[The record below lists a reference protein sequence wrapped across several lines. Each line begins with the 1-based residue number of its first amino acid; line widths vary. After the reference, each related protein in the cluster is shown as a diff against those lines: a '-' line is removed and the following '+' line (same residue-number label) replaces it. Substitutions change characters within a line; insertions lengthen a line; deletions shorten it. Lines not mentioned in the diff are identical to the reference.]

1 MKKFTRLLVSGILL
15 ISSLSAYT
23 ISAVADT
30 DYAFSET
37 YENFSAETAE
47 DEGYEIIGEVTDGK
61 LNVTITDT
69 VNDKDITAYIAE
81 YDSNGTLVKATLD
94 KEARGGTK
102 IENHVLDTKTSVVKV
117 FLWEEGVNSM
127 RPVTDE
133 VLKIDVKSKETPT
146 ESPSVSPTDM
156 PTTSPSAS
164 PTEAPTASPAATPE
178 ATATADPNE
187 TYTTDVII
195 KFTDEEGNTIKAEVT
210 AESSKTFH
218 AGDTYTV
225 PEEYQK
231 NILIKPAADGGM
243 YTYYTF
249 NAGTSELTAELK
261 PEITILTL
269 RFNGEQYNYYEDF
282 EDYTLDLSKWHKQS
296 ASLPDPTIEE
306 DTSKYIKH
314 ATESSTT
321 GGYMTF
327 KEIDTTAK
335 TVNISADVKFTKPT
349 AQSNGSIGNSQFAI
363 SNTTPAFSGNN
374 ITWGVINTCEGH
386 IIVFEYNGGKTLT
399 VNGKT
404 LSTDFIG
411 DWMHLEADV
420 NFSTKSARI
429 TVTNSKGLSASFD
442 DAKIYSSTFA
452 GNIGSLYMRSAGAN
466 GTVSADNIAVNV
478 TGEGGEIEPDIK
490 SVLNHK
496 SVYAFG
502 DSIVYGHTDAAHS
515 FMRLIANGY
524 AMDLNM
530 MAKNGATIM
539 SSSNQILTQ
548 IKNAPATAPDF
559 VVLEGYTNDA
569 YGNPTNDPEFNAG
582 GTQRDV
588 TACYGEISP
597 EGTTSFDTST
607 FCGSFENTIY
617 TMNQK
622 WGDGTKYVFVTIHKS
637 GARNLEIQQKL
648 RELTMQ
654 MCEKWDVAV
663 VDMFTYKNANGNI
676 LDTTDFAQMSKYMIG
691 GKGSHPNVT
700 ACEEF
705 YIPAVVGVMEG
716 LCGGDTDVTE

>member
-1 MKKFTRLLVSGILL
+1 MIMNGGIKKL
-15 ISSLSAYT
+15 ISMALSAIMLT
-23 ISAVADT
+23 AAVPA
-30 DYAFSET
+30 AVM
-37 YENFSAETAE
+37 A
-47 DEGYEIIGEVTDGK
+47 DEGYEITGEVTDGT
-61 LNVTITDT
+61 LNGTITDT
-69 VNDKDITAYIAE
+69 AKDKDITAYIAE
-81 YDSNGTLVKATLD
+81 YDSNGALVKIALENA
-94 KEARGGTK
+94 KGGTEIDDYPLTDSTSIVK
-102 IENHVLDTKTSVVKV
+102 I
-117 FLWEEGVNSM
+117 FLWEDM
-127 RPVTDE
+127 RPVTDMIFE
-133 VLKIDVKSKETPT
+133 RPVKPEETPAA
-146 ESPSVSPTDM
+146 SPDTSPTK
-156 PTTSPSAS
+156 
-164 PTEAPTASPAATPE
+164 TPE
-178 ATATADPNE
+178 PTPDLNPDTE
-187 TYTTDVII
+187 YTTDVII
-195 KFTDEEGNTIKAEVT
+195 RFTDEEGNQIKDDITVET
-210 AESSKTFH
+210 GKTFH
-218 AGDTYTV
+218 SGDKYTV
-225 PEEYQK
+225 PDEYQK

-249 NAGTSELTAELK
+249 NAGTSELTAELT
-261 PEITILTL
+261 PETTILTL

-282 EDYTLDLSKWHKQS
+282 EDYTLDLSKWHKQ
-296 ASLPDPTIEE
+296 AADLPDPTIGE
-306 DTSKYIKH
+306 DNSKYIKH

-327 KEIDTTAK
+327 NEIDTTAK
-335 TVNISADVKFTKPT
+335 TVSISADVKFTKPT
-349 AQSNGSIGNSQFAI
+349 GAQSNGSIGNSQFAI

-374 ITWGVINTCEGH
+374 ITWGVIDTCEGH

-420 NFSTKSARI
+420 NFSTKSAGI

-478 TGEGGEIEPDIK
+478 TGEGGEIVPDIE

-502 DSIVYGHTDAAHS
+502 DSIVYGHNDAAHS
-515 FMRLIANGY
+515 FMRLIANDY

-548 IKNAPATAPDF
+548 IKNAPAAAPDF
-559 VVLEGYTNDA
+559 AVFEGYTNDA
-569 YGNPTNDPEFNAG
+569 YGNAANDPDFYAG
-582 GTQRDV
+582 GSRDV
-588 TACYGEISP
+588 TACYGEMTADDYFGP
-597 EGTTSFDTST
+597 TFDTDT

-617 TMNQK
+617 TMKQK
-622 WGDGTKYVFVTIHKS
+622 WGDDTKYVYVTIHKS
-637 GARNLEIQQKL
+637 GARNLEIQQRL

-654 MCEKWDVAV
+654 MCDKWGIAV
-663 VDMFTYKNANGNI
+663 VDMFTYENANGKI
-676 LDTTDFAQMSKYMIG
+676 LDTTDSAQMSKYMIG

-716 LCGGDTDVTE
+716 LCGDEEVPQQ